1 MSDIYAVLLEVSS
14 IQQYVFA
21 SNKLKENL
29 GASYLVENIF
39 ENNLRTVLEDLD
51 KKCEFERWR
60 IDPQKITICDQE
72 SESEVGYIGGG
83 NALIFFK
90 SRDTAVKLGRKWSQ
104 NLLINAP
111 GLRPSIAIGEVDC
124 SVLADKEKFPV
135 AIGELFD
142 KLRENKLSYQ
152 PQTAFPR
159 HGITAECHHTGLSAE
174 FFDKKSNNY
183 VSSVSMKKMKSS
195 QAATDNLHE
204 KFSYVL
210 KKYRFPT
217 ELNELGQTEGDSHIS
232 IAHIDGNR
240 MGSRFQACK
249 TLEEIRL
256 LSISVKKAT
265 EDSFANLLKLIVQKI
280 EHDNN
285 IFDYFNF
292 NGIFLPIRPIIMG
305 GDDITFV
312 SPGKLGIY
320 FAEIFMKEFSEKE
333 VNDGEKLS
341 SCAGVAITK
350 TKYPFYRGYQLAE
363 GLCSNAKKE
372 SRKKTEKD
380 SSWIDFHIAYGGF
393 FGSIEDIRKNNYIG
407 SYGNL
412 CLRPYRV
419 IGKVDYCSLSECIRG
434 IDQLSGLKFDPEE
447 KAWFEFDE
455 SKWPRSKLKE
465 LREVLTMGDPVSRRF
480 IKEMEYRHRT
490 LPNVKEYPECKNN
503 GWIPDR
509 HEIGSK
515 VTPYFD
521 MLELM
526 EIYPLKLLLR
536 EEDI

>member
-1 MSDIYAVLLEVSS
+1 MRDIYAVLLEVSS

-39 ENNLRTVLEDLD
+39 ENNLRTVLEGLD
-51 KKCEFERWR
+51 KKCEFERWK

-90 SRDTAVKLGRKWSQ
+90 NRDTAVKLGRKWSQ

-111 GLRPSIAIGEVDC
+111 GLRPSIAIGKVDC

-135 AIGELFD
+135 TIGKLFD

-152 PQTAFPR
+152 PQTTFSR
-159 HGITAECHHTGLSAE
+159 HGITAECYHTGLSAE
-174 FFDKKSNNY
+174 FFDKNSNNY
-183 VSSVSMKKMKSS
+183 VSSVTMKKMKSS

-204 KFSYVL
+204 KFSSVL
-210 KKYRFPT
+210 KGYRFPT

-240 MGSRFQACK
+240 MGSRFQECK

-280 EHDNN
+280 EQDDN

-292 NGIFLPIRPIIMG
+292 NGILLPIRPIIMG

-320 FAEIFMKEFSEKE
+320 FAEIFMKEFSEKI
-333 VNDGEKLS
+333 VSDKKKLS

-363 GLCSNAKKE
+363 GLCGNAKKMAYKE
-372 SRKKTEKD
+372 TD

-393 FGSIEDIRKNNYIG
+393 SGSIENIRRTNYTG
-407 SYGNL
+407 SRGNL

-419 IGKVDYCSLSECIRG
+419 TGKVDYCSLSECIRG
-434 IDQLSGLKFDPEE
+434 INHLSGIKFDPEE
-447 KAWFEFDE
+447 KSWFDFDE

-465 LREVLTMGDPVSRRF
+465 FREVLTMGAPVSEKF
-480 IKEMEYRHRT
+480 ITEMEYRHRT
-490 LPNVKEYPECKNN
+490 LPDIKGHPECKNT
-503 GWIPDR
+503 GWIYDR
-509 HEIGSK
+509 REIGSK

-526 EIYPLKLLLR
+526 EIYPLKLLFR
-536 EEDI
+536 EGDI

>member
-1 MSDIYAVLLEVSS
+1 MRDIYAVLLEVSS

-39 ENNLRTVLEDLD
+39 EKNLRTVLEDLD

-60 IDPQKITICDQE
+60 IDPQKITICNQE

-83 NALIFFK
+83 NALIFFRN
-90 SRDTAVKLGRKWSQ
+90 RDNAMELGRKWSQ

-124 SVLADKEKFPV
+124 SALADKEKFPV
-135 AIGELFD
+135 TIGKLFD

-152 PQTAFPR
+152 PQTTFPR

-174 FFDKKSNNY
+174 FFDKNSNNY
-183 VSSVSMKKMKSS
+183 VSSVAMKKMKSS

-204 KFSYVL
+204 KFSSVL
-210 KKYRFPT
+210 KGYCFPT

-320 FAEIFMKEFSEKE
+320 FAEIFMKEFSEKI
-333 VNDGEKLS
+333 VSDGEKLS

-363 GLCSNAKKE
+363 ELCGNAKKIAHKE
-372 SRKKTEKD
+372 TA

-393 FGSIEDIRKNNYIG
+393 SGSIEDIRKNNYTG

-419 IGKVDYCSLSECIRG
+419 TGKVDYCSLSECIKG
-434 IDQLSGLKFDPEE
+434 INQLSGLKFDPEE
-447 KAWFEFDE
+447 KTWVDFDE

-490 LPNVKEYPECKNN
+490 LPDVEGYPKCKNT

-509 HEIGSK
+509 REIGSK

>member
-1 MSDIYAVLLEVSS
+1 MSGLYAVLLEVSS

-39 ENNLRTVLEDLD
+39 EKNLRTVLEAFD
-51 KKCEFERWR
+51 KKCEFERWKT
-60 IDPQKITICDQE
+60 DPQEIYICSQDFE
-72 SESEVGYIGGG
+72 SEIGYIGGG

-90 SRDTAVKLGRKWSQ
+90 NRDTAVNLGRKWSQ

-111 GLRPSIAIGEVDC
+111 GLRPSIAIDEVDC

-135 AIGELFD
+135 SIGELFD

-152 PQTAFPR
+152 PQTTFPR
-159 HGITAECHHTGLSAE
+159 HGITAECQHTGLSAE
-174 FFDKKSNNY
+174 FFDKKSDSY
-183 VSSVSMKKMKSS
+183 VSSVAMEKMKSS
-195 QAATDNLHE
+195 QAATDELHE
-204 KFSYVL
+204 KFSSVL
-210 KKYRFPT
+210 KGYRFPT

-232 IAHIDGNR
+232 IVHIDGNR
-240 MGSRFQACK
+240 MGSRFQECK

-280 EHDNN
+280 EQDNN
-285 IFDYFNF
+285 IFDYFDF
-292 NGIFLPIRPIIMG
+292 NGILLPIRPIILG

-393 FGSIEDIRKNNYIG
+393 SGSSEDIRENNYTG

-419 IGKVDYCSLSECIRG
+419 TGKVDYCSLSECIRG
-434 IDQLSGLKFDPEE
+434 INQLSGLKFDPAE
-447 KAWFEFDE
+447 KTWVDFGEI
-455 SKWPRSKLKE
+455 KWPRSKLKE
-465 LREVLTMGDPVSRRF
+465 LREVLTMGAPVSKRF
-480 IKEMEYRHRT
+480 IQEMEYRHRT
-490 LPNVKEYPECKNN
+490 LPEVTEYPECKNT

-509 HEIGSK
+509 RKIGSK

-526 EIYPLKLLLR
+526 EIYPLKLLVG
-536 EEDI
+536 EEDV

>member
-1 MSDIYAVLLEVSS
+1 M
-14 IQQYVFA
+14 
-21 SNKLKENL
+21 K
-29 GASYLVENIF
+29 
-39 ENNLRTVLEDLD
+39 
-51 KKCEFERWR
+51 
-60 IDPQKITICDQE
+60 
-72 SESEVGYIGGG
+72 
-83 NALIFFK
+83 
-90 SRDTAVKLGRKWSQ
+90 
-104 NLLINAP
+104 
-111 GLRPSIAIGEVDC
+111 PSIAICEID
-124 SVLADKEKFPV
+124 SSSLNSKDRFRAD
-135 AIGELFD
+135 ID
-142 KLRENKLSYQ
+142 KLFEKMRENKLSYQ
-152 PQTAFPR
+152 PQTTLPR

-174 FFDKKSNNY
+174 FFDNKNNNY
-183 VSSVSMKKMKSS
+183 VSSVANAKMKSS
-195 QAATDNLHE
+195 QVATDKLHE
-204 KFSYVL
+204 KFSSVL
-210 KKYRFPT
+210 KGYRFPT
-217 ELNELGQTEGDSHIS
+217 EFNELGQAEGDSHIS
-232 IAHIDGNR
+232 IAHIDGNC
-240 MGSRFQACK
+240 MGLRFQLCK

-256 LSISVKKAT
+256 LSLSVKKAT

-285 IFDYFNF
+285 IIDYFNF
-292 NGIFLPIRPIIMG
+292 NGILLPIRPIIMG

-320 FAEIFMKEFSEKE
+320 FAEIFMKEFSEKAAS
-333 VNDGEKLS
+333 DGKRLS

-363 GLCSNAKKE
+363 GLCSNAKKMA
-372 SRKKTEKD
+372 RKETD

-393 FGSIEDIRKNNYIG
+393 SGSIEDIRKNNYTG

-419 IGKVDYCSLSECIRG
+419 TGKVDYCSLSECIRG

-447 KAWFEFDE
+447 KAWFDFDE

-465 LREVLTMGDPVSRRF
+465 LREVLTMGAQVSRRF

-490 LPNVKEYPECKNN
+490 LPDVKEYPECKNN

-509 HEIGSK
+509 REIGSN

-536 EEDI
+536 EEDFNGSFNI

>member
-1 MSDIYAVLLEVSS
+1 MKIYSALLEVSS

-39 ENNLRTVLEDLD
+39 ERNLRTVLEDLD
-51 KKCEFERWR
+51 EHCEFDQWK
-60 IDPQKITICDQE
+60 IQPQKICICDQNHKV
-72 SESEVGYIGGG
+72 EVGYIGGG

-90 SRDTAVKLGRKWSQ
+90 NRDTAVKLGRIWSQ

-111 GLRPSIAIGEVDC
+111 GLKPSIAIDEVDC
-124 SVLADKEKFPV
+124 SSLADKEKFPV
-135 AIGELFD
+135 TIGSLLD
-142 KLRENKLSYQ
+142 KLHENKLSHQ
-152 PQTAFPR
+152 PQTTFPR

-174 FFDKKSNNY
+174 FFDKKSDSY
-183 VSSVSMKKMKSS
+183 VSSVAMEKMNSS
-195 QAATDNLHE
+195 QAATDELHE
-204 KFSYVL
+204 KFSSVL
-210 KKYRFPT
+210 KGYRFPT

-232 IAHIDGNR
+232 IVHIDGNR
-240 MGSRFQACK
+240 MGSRFQECK

-265 EDSFANLLKLIVQKI
+265 EDSFANLIKLIIQKI
-280 EHDNN
+280 EQDNN
-285 IFDYFNF
+285 IFDYFDF
-292 NGIFLPIRPIIMG
+292 NGILLPIRPIIMG

-333 VNDGEKLS
+333 ASDGRKLS
-341 SCAGVAITK
+341 SCAGVSIIK

-363 GLCSNAKKE
+363 GLCGHAKKIAHKE
-372 SRKKTEKD
+372 TD

-393 FGSIEDIRKNNYIG
+393 SGSIEDIRENNYTG

-419 IGKVDYCSLSECIRG
+419 TGKIDYCSLSECIRG
-434 IDQLSGLKFDPEE
+434 INQLSGLKFDPTE
-447 KAWFEFDE
+447 KTWVDFDE

-465 LREVLTMGDPVSRRF
+465 LREALTMGAPVSERF

-490 LPNVKEYPECKNN
+490 LPDVKEYPKCKNT

-509 HEIGSK
+509 RKIGSK

-526 EIYPLKLLLR
+526 EIYPLKLLVG
-536 EEDI
+536 EEEV

>member
-1 MSDIYAVLLEVSS
+1 MRDIYAVLLEVSS

-39 ENNLRTVLEDLD
+39 EKNLRTVLEDLD

-124 SVLADKEKFPV
+124 SALDDKEKFPV

-152 PQTAFPR
+152 PQTTFPG

-174 FFDKKSNNY
+174 FFDEKSNSY
-183 VSSVSMKKMKSS
+183 VSSVAMKKMESS
-195 QAATDNLHE
+195 QAATDKLHK
-204 KFSYVL
+204 KFSSVL
-210 KKYRFPT
+210 KRYRFPT
-217 ELNELGQTEGDSHIS
+217 ELNKLGQTEGDSHIS

-240 MGSRFQACK
+240 MGLRFQECK

-265 EDSFANLLKLIVQKI
+265 EDSFANLLKLIIQKI
-280 EHDNN
+280 EQDDN
-285 IFDYFNF
+285 IFDYFDF
-292 NGIFLPIRPIIMG
+292 NRILLPIRPIIIG

-320 FAEIFMKEFSEKE
+320 FAEIFMKEFSEKIVSDE
-333 VNDGEKLS
+333 KKLS

-393 FGSIEDIRKNNYIG
+393 SGSIEDIRKNNYTG

-419 IGKVDYCSLSECIRG
+419 TGKVDYCSLSECIRG

-490 LPNVKEYPECKNN
+490 LPDVKGYPECKNN

-509 HEIGSK
+509 REIGSK

-526 EIYPLKLLLR
+526 EIYPFKLLSR
-536 EEDI
+536 EGNI

>member
-1 MSDIYAVLLEVSS
+1 MNAIYAVLLEISS
-14 IQQYVFA
+14 IQQYVFG

-29 GASYLVENIF
+29 GASHLVENVFDENLKRALEIQIPGFKGFDSWKNNPQRIGIF
-39 ENNLRTVLEDLD
+39 DRAA
-51 KKCEFERWR
+51 
-60 IDPQKITICDQE
+60 
-72 SESEVGYIGGG
+72 EVEIGYIGGG
-83 NALIFFK
+83 NALLFFK
-90 SRDTAVKLGRKWSQ
+90 KKDKAVNTGKEWSKD
-104 NLLINAP
+104 LLINAP
-111 GLRPSIAIGEVDC
+111 GLRPSIAIDEVDC
-124 SVLADKEKFPV
+124 SSLDDKEKFPV
-135 AIGELFD
+135 AIRELFD
-142 KLRENKLSYQ
+142 KLRENKLNYQ
-152 PQTAFPR
+152 PQTTFPR

-174 FFDKKSNNY
+174 FFDEKSNSY
-183 VSSVSMKKMKSS
+183 VSSVSMKKMESS
-195 QAATDNLHE
+195 QAATDKLHE
-204 KFSYVL
+204 KFSSVL
-210 KKYRFPT
+210 KGYCFPT
-217 ELNELGQTEGDSHIS
+217 ELNDLGQTEGDSHIS

-240 MGSRFQACK
+240 MGSRFQECK

-256 LSISVKKAT
+256 LSIRVKKAT

-292 NGIFLPIRPIIMG
+292 NGGLLPIRPIIMG

-320 FAEIFMKEFSEKE
+320 FAEIFMKEFSEKKVSDE
-333 VNDGEKLS
+333 KKLS

-350 TKYPFYRGYQLAE
+350 TKYPFYRGYRLAE
-363 GLCSNAKKE
+363 GLCGNAKKMAYKE
-372 SRKKTEKD
+372 TD

-393 FGSIEDIRKNNYIG
+393 SGSIENIRRTNYTG
-407 SYGNL
+407 SCGNL

-419 IGKVDYCSLSECIRG
+419 IGKVDYCSLSECISG
-434 IDQLSGLKFDPEE
+434 INQLSGLKFDPEE
-447 KAWFEFDE
+447 KSWFDFDE

-465 LREVLTMGDPVSRRF
+465 FREVLTMGASVSERF
-480 IKEMEYRHRT
+480 IKEMGYRHRT
-490 LPNVKEYPECKNN
+490 LPDVKGYPECKNT
-503 GWIPDR
+503 GWICDR
-509 HEIGSK
+509 REIGSK